1 MSEMLSRMVWF
12 VIVAVAIS
20 YATYIT
26 AGSIVNAQA
35 RGAYKPVMIRD
46 VLGPGS
52 HHLSGMIMVPTP
64 CHELTLRT
72 EALSAAT
79 YELLFRTW
87 HEPSVDCDEEEI
99 PRPFRAVLFA
109 PSTGVEFIATLDG
122 VALPIQVLPSIAG
135 H

>member
-1 MSEMLSRMVWF
+1 MVWF
-12 VIVAVAIS
+12 FVVATAIS

-26 AGSIVNAQA
+26 AGSIVSAQA
-35 RGAYKPVMIRD
+35 SGVYEPIMVRD

-52 HHLSGMIMVPTP
+52 HHLSGMVMVPTP

-72 EALSAAT
+72 EALSATT

-87 HEPSVDCDEEEI
+87 HEPSVKCDAEKM

-109 PSTGVEFIATLDG
+109 PATGVEFVATLDG
-122 VALPIQVLPSIAG
+122 KSLPVQVLPSTAK